1 MDNCIFCMKRY
12 ICNGMHQFNCEMSKY
27 SYYEPDAEAIERAKK
42 GAEEVERKIK
52 EEKEMEKRA
61 MEKRMIAVY
70 VTEEYAKKCDN
81 ITSYI
86 FDYEKSNVKLRTVG
100 SKEMFFVSNNEG
112 ESELLI
118 DADAVVAID
127 YNMIVIV

>member
-1 MDNCIFCMKRY
+1 
-12 ICNGMHQFNCEMSKY
+12 
-27 SYYEPDAEAIERAKK
+27 
-42 GAEEVERKIK
+42 
-52 EEKEMEKRA
+52 

-70 VTEEYAKKCDN
+70 VAEEYAKRFDGL
-81 ITSYI
+81 TSYI

-112 ESELLI
+112 DSELLI

-127 YNMIVIV
+127 YNMLVVV